1 MEAALNG
8 PLGRTL
14 LEPTVLTIGS
24 SPDNQLVLHSATV
37 AEHQAEIR
45 PEGQGFSITD
55 LGSAS
60 GTIVNGQRLDWNMPR
75 LLNPGDTITIGDTTF
90 TYEADGMPLPHISPA
105 RPQDIPLTAEPGR
118 PQGAPLP
125 YAPAD
130 TGDYDGDA
138 VPWEHTAYG
147 SGSPPGM
154 QPQQP
159 YGESY
164 SQQPFVPPMYQ
175 GSIPGYPGAAPVY
188 AGPATPPAARRR
200 SVWVWIALIIII
212 VLILG
217 SGAYYYFSRSTP
229 EKTLDAYCQAL
240 QTQNYVAAYD
250 QLASTLQNT
259 QTEPQYAG
267 VLQALGKVSSCTHG
281 SANILAN
288 TATANLTLVSS
299 GQTYKGTITLLQDNS
314 NNWKINILLTS
325 PALTLNTFCNA
336 LKIGDYPSAYSE
348 LSSDLKSQHTETQ
361 FESDFGGLT
370 CSYSRLAVSGI
381 NAAALATFTNTTGAS
396 SSGAFTLTEDH
407 SSNNDWKING
417 IQI

>member
-8 PLGRTL
+8 PLGRTF

-55 LGSAS
+55 LGSTS
-60 GTIVNGQRLDWNMPR
+60 GTFVNGQRLDWNMPH
-75 LLNPGDTITIGDTTF
+75 LLNPGDSITIGDTTF
-90 TYEADGMPLPHISPA
+90 TYEADGMPLSHVSPGQ
-105 RPQDIPLTAEPGR
+105 PQGVSLAAEPGR
-118 PQGAPLP
+118 PQES
-125 YAPAD
+125 APAN
-130 TGDYDGDA
+130 TGDIAGQA
-138 VPWEHTAYG
+138 APREHTAYG
-147 SGSPPGM
+147 SGLPPGI

-159 YGESY
+159 YGQSY
-164 SQQPFVPPMYQ
+164 PQQPFVPSMYQ
-175 GSIPGYPGAAPVY
+175 GGIPGYPGAAPVY
-188 AGPATPPAARRR
+188 AGPTMPPPARHR
-200 SVWVWIALIIII
+200 SIWIWIPLVIIIALI
-212 VLILG
+212 LG
-217 SGAYYYFSRSTP
+217 GGAYYYFSRSTP

-240 QTQNYVAAYD
+240 QAQNYVAAYD
-250 QLASTLQNT
+250 QLASSLQNT

-267 VLQALGKVSSCTHG
+267 VSQALGKVSSCTHG
-281 SANILAN
+281 SANIIAN
-288 TATANLTLVSS
+288 TATATLTLVSS
-299 GQTYKGTITLLQDNS
+299 GQTYKGTVTLMQDSS
-314 NNWKINILLTS
+314 NNWKISIPLSS

-348 LSSDLKSQHTETQ
+348 LSSDLKSQHTESQ

-381 NAAALATFTNTTGAS
+381 NAAALATFTDSTGAS
-396 SSGAFTLTEDH
+396 TSGAFTLTEDQ